1 MSLLARVLQIS
12 SDKHLTKK
20 SSSALTTITPVSS
33 RTSQVSKSSSS
44 PPQSVNQSPHSAY
57 TLSINIESPPIVLY
71 GAPGDCTGSIISGIL
86 KLTNEDSIELEN
98 VTLSLV
104 QTMQYT
110 KPFTLPNSSS
120 VSGCKKC
127 NTRVTDLARWDIL
140 TVATSFPPGE
150 HAYPFSHLLPG
161 SLPPTSKLG
170 SLHSQSFIK
179 YELVAVVTDTD
190 GKVKKLVI
198 PVNIARLII
207 RGPDRNSVRIF
218 PPTEVTTNAVLPN
231 VIYPKATFPI
241 ELKID
246 NIVSSSQQRRWRM
259 RKLSWR
265 IEENTKVR
273 AYTCEKHIPK
283 LQMVEKAYSKS
294 SKANLPHTTGTKTSS
309 MHHSTVL
316 TNISLMTSPSNLE
329 SQPQNLDDGIPD
341 SEPLN
346 DAEHDIE
353 ETIRSGPSH
362 AHENFIEDFVNP
374 NQRNSTTHELDL
386 SVQPSIQT
394 PQPRD
399 TDKHLYLEET
409 RTVSYGDIK
418 SGWKSDFSGR
428 GKIELVA
435 NINTTNCSTGMINH
449 INTLSSEDA
458 PIVLDTKKGANF
470 SCDID
475 DPTLGVFVSHTMIV
489 EVVIAEELVHNLERK
504 RAGSGT
510 SKDLAPVQS
519 KSSVVSND
527 GSKSS
532 SSGPVQMGVPTGAAR
547 VLRMQF
553 KLPVTER
560 SGLGI
565 AWDDEVP
572 PTYEDVNTLSPPTYN
587 DHTSSSSTITPVM
600 SDSER
605 PTPNVLYGRGETP
618 VIGNFGLDLSHVNS
632 IDAMVDNIQ
641 EFSL

>member
-140 TVATSFPPGE
+140 TVTTSFPPGE

-346 DAEHDIE
+346 DVEHDIE

-527 GSKSS
+527 GGKSS

-572 PTYEDVNTLSPPTYN
+572 PTYEDVSTLSPPTYN

-618 VIGNFGLDLSHVNS
+618 VIGNFRLDLSHVNS

>member
-12 SDKHLTKK
+12 SDKHSTKK
-20 SSSALTTITPVSS
+20 SSSASTTITPVSS

-198 PVNIARLII
+198 PVNIARSII

-374 NQRNSTTHELDL
+374 NQRNSTTHESDL

-519 KSSVVSND
+519 RSSVVSND
-527 GSKSS
+527 GGKSS

-572 PTYEDVNTLSPPTYN
+572 PTYEDVSTLSPPTYN

>member
-1 MSLLARVLQIS
+1 
-12 SDKHLTKK
+12 
-20 SSSALTTITPVSS
+20 
-33 RTSQVSKSSSS
+33 
-44 PPQSVNQSPHSAY
+44 
-57 TLSINIESPPIVLY
+57 
-71 GAPGDCTGSIISGIL
+71 
-86 KLTNEDSIELEN
+86 
-98 VTLSLV
+98 
-104 QTMQYT
+104 
-110 KPFTLPNSSS
+110 
-120 VSGCKKC
+120 
-127 NTRVTDLARWDIL
+127 
-140 TVATSFPPGE
+140 
-150 HAYPFSHLLPG
+150 
-161 SLPPTSKLG
+161 
-170 SLHSQSFIK
+170 
-179 YELVAVVTDTD
+179 
-190 GKVKKLVI
+190 
-198 PVNIARLII
+198 
-207 RGPDRNSVRIF
+207 
-218 PPTEVTTNAVLPN
+218 
-231 VIYPKATFPI
+231 
-241 ELKID
+241 
-246 NIVSSSQQRRWRM
+246 
-259 RKLSWR
+259 
-265 IEENTKVR
+265 
-273 AYTCEKHIPK
+273 
-283 LQMVEKAYSKS
+283 MVEKAYSKS

-374 NQRNSTTHELDL
+374 NQRNSTTHESDL

-435 NINTTNCSTGMINH
+435 NINTTNC
-449 INTLSSEDA
+449 
-458 PIVLDTKKGANF
+458 ANF

-519 KSSVVSND
+519 RSSVVSND
-527 GSKSS
+527 GGKSS

-572 PTYEDVNTLSPPTYN
+572 PTYEDVSTLSPPTYN
-587 DHTSSSSTITPVM
+587 DHTSSSL
-600 SDSER
+600 R
-605 PTPNVLYGRGETP
+605 
-618 VIGNFGLDLSHVNS
+618 
-632 IDAMVDNIQ
+632 
-641 EFSL
+641 